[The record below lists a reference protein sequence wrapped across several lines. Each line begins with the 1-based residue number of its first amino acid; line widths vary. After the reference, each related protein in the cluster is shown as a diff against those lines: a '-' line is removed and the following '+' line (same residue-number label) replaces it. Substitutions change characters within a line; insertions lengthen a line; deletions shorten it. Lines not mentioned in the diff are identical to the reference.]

1 MNTTEKAMN
10 KSKKEIEEMYNV
22 LKESIRCFLSR
33 MLIDNEQGN
42 PLKCSYVFGDREAF
56 GLGEL
61 QKLHV
66 DKMYQTNEGLI
77 WIHFEGCDEESWSKI
92 DEFSVD
98 DLIDFIH
105 QIEETN

>member
-33 MLIDNEQGN
+33 MLIDNEQ
-42 PLKCSYVFGDREAF
+42 DREAF

-77 WIHFEGCDEESWSKI
+77 WIHFEGCDEESWSEI

-98 DLIDFIH
+98 DLVDFIH